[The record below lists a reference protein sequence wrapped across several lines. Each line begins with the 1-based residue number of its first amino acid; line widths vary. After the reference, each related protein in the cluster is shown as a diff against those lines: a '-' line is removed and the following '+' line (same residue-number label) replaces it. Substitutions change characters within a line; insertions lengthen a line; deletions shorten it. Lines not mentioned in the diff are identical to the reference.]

1 MLLHRFS
8 LSVILLL
15 ISTSFAW
22 AKTQL
27 DSLYQVLD
35 TEISLSQQYVQAKK
49 DRIQVLKNQKMN
61 RSHGTQEEYI
71 MNRAL
76 YEEYKSFI
84 SDSAIHYL
92 NLNIDIAEDLQ
103 DRDKINEASIE
114 SASLFVRLGMYKEA
128 ADLLESIDHKT
139 LNPQSELN
147 FNICYRNLYLGLGQ
161 HTQNSRERVYYWQS
175 ANKYDDWVK
184 ALVPSGTEES
194 LAMIEKKYRLDKKY
208 NDALQVND
216 QRLQLVEPFSS
227 EYAFITFHRSLIYRL
242 MGDKENE
249 RKYLILSAISDIR
262 KAIKDNAS
270 ISILASNLMQEGE
283 VERAYKYIRFSL
295 ENIKFYNT
303 HIRSTDILNI
313 QSIIDKQYQQQNEKK
328 RSELILLLAIA
339 AVLLV
344 LLVIS
349 IFLVYKHMKQS
360 QAFSKKLKENFDELE
375 SFNEKLNQMNSEL
388 TERNFE
394 VAEANHIKEEYIVYL
409 LDECSNYILKLDD
422 YRDMVGKKVRNRQY
436 EELYK
441 ITRDNTLKDD
451 EYKLLFSNFDTMFL
465 HLFPNFIEKLNNLL
479 LEDEQIVL
487 KKGEVLNT
495 ELRIFALIRL
505 GITDSSKIAKFLGY
519 SVNTIYNYRT
529 KMKNKSK
536 ISRENFE
543 AQIKKIGA
551 FS

>member
-1 MLLHRFS
+1 MLLHRIS
-8 LSVILLL
+8 LTVTLLL
-15 ISTSFAW
+15 ISASFAW
-22 AKTQL
+22 AEQPL
-27 DSLYQVLD
+27 DSLYQALD
-35 TEISLSQQYVQAKK
+35 TEISQSHQYDQAKIN
-49 DRIQVLKNQKMN
+49 RIQVLKNQKLT
-61 RSHGTQEEYI
+61 RSHGPQEEYI

-84 SDSAIHYL
+84 SDSAIQYL
-92 NLNIDIAEDLQ
+92 NLNIDIAKKLQ
-103 DRDKINEASIE
+103 DIDKINESSIQ
-114 SASLFVRLGMYKEA
+114 SATLFVRLGMYKEA
-128 ADLLESIDHKT
+128 ADLLEALDHKT
-139 LNPQSELN
+139 LKGQTALN

-161 HTQNSRERVYYWQS
+161 HTQNSRERAFYWQS

-184 ALVPSGTEES
+184 ALVPTGTEES
-194 LAMIEKKYRLDKKY
+194 LAMIEKRFRLDKQY
-208 NDALQVND
+208 TEALSANDK
-216 QRLQLVEPFSS
+216 RLRLVEPYSS
-227 EYAFITFHRSLIYRL
+227 DYAFITFHRSLIYRL
-242 MGDKENE
+242 MGDSINEN
-249 RKYLILSAISDIR
+249 KYLILSAISDIR

-270 ISILASNLMQEGE
+270 ISILASNLMQKGE
-283 VERAYKYIRFSL
+283 IERAYKYIRFSL
-295 ENIKFYNT
+295 DNIKFYNT
-303 HIRSTDILNI
+303 HIRSSDILNI

-328 RSELILLLAIA
+328 RNELILLLAVA
-339 AVLLV
+339 AILLV

-349 IFLVYKHMKQS
+349 TTLVYKHMKKS
-360 QAFSKKLKENFDELE
+360 QAFGKQLKEHFDELA
-375 SFNEKLNQMNSEL
+375 SFNERLNQMNNEL
-388 TERNFE
+388 SERNLE

-409 LDECSNYILKLDD
+409 LDECANYILKLDD
-422 YRDMVGKKVRNRQY
+422 YRDMVNKKVRNRQY

-465 HLFPNFIEKLNNLL
+465 HLFPNFIPKLNSLL
-479 LEDEQIVL
+479 LDEEQIVL
-487 KKGEVLNT
+487 KKGEMLNT

-536 ISRENFE
+536 ISRDNFE